1 MGKWLIITHPIPTVT
16 SVTPTFWVWGGVG
29 MAQAV
34 ALAVSWAVGFDV
46 GLSGGIGLVGYPI
59 GGVATRQ
66 PHLVMGR
73 ENGAWQHHWPWP

>member
-1 MGKWLIITHPIPTVT
+1 
-16 SVTPTFWVWGGVG
+16 

-59 GGVATRQ
+59 GGGGGRQ
-66 PHLVMGR
+66 TAPSCYGSRKWCLAAPLALALAFFSLFA
-73 ENGAWQHHWPWP
+73 GA